1 VRHRQV
7 IGRLVDVPAGA
18 IHVREDGP
26 VGAPTVVLLHGYSSS
41 MHSFDAI
48 APLLATGF
56 RVLRVDLLGHGC
68 SPSAA
73 SYGSE
78 SQAEMVAEVVD
89 RLGIV
94 PTTVVGHSFGADV
107 AIALAEQLS
116 GVERLVVIGQAPD
129 YRGARLPRGSS
140 LLSHPVVGRTL
151 RRLAPAWAVN
161 WTSRFAFAPGVR
173 PARLV
178 DRPDRLALDF
188 RATAPEVDRTVLVD
202 RPRGLAARGLDRRL
216 ADVGRPTLVLLGAQD
231 RLYPMEPSRAR
242 YSAIPGVR
250 VEVLAGSG
258 HSPPLEQPGETVQ
271 VLRDFMTDVSRLL

>member
-1 VRHRQV
+1 MTHRQV

-18 IHVREDGP
+18 IHVREDGSAD
-26 VGAPTVVLLHGYSSS
+26 APTVVLLHGYSSS

-48 APLLATGF
+48 APLLAASC

-73 SYGSE
+73 DYGSE
-78 SQAEMVAEVVD
+78 SQAEMVAQVVD
-89 RLGIV
+89 RLGIG
-94 PTTVVGHSFGADV
+94 PMTVVGHSFGADV

-116 GVERLVVIGQAPD
+116 AVERLVVIGQAPD

-202 RPRGLAARGLDRRL
+202 RPRGLLVRGLDRRL

-242 YSAIPGVR
+242 YAAVPGVQ

-258 HSPPLEQPGETVQ
+258 HSPPLEQPDDTAR
-271 VLRDFMTDVSRLL
+271 LIRRFMA